1 MNVADTGSGFVRK
14 HFFINRKM
22 QGRYMLTFLL
32 PMLVMLMFFL
42 FTLYIA
48 SQSIITTTTKIIK
61 EEIENRTTTQF
72 QDEQQ
77 PTTAQYAELVKGIRN
92 YIRDFSTDQ
101 KYKKAVL
108 GSLFWVF
115 GIGIFLIIVQIT
127 LLTIFFSHKL
137 AGPLYRFEKVCHS
150 LIEGNYSEGVYLRK
164 GDEMQNLAGLFNDML
179 RLTKDRLKALGD
191 ATDQKKKD
199 EIISSL
205 KL

>member
-1 MNVADTGSGFVRK
+1 MNVADKSGGFVRK

-32 PMLVMLMFFL
+32 PMLVMLGFL
-42 FTLYIA
+42 LFALYIA
-48 SQSIITTTTKIIK
+48 SQSIISTTTTIIK
-61 EEIENRTTTQF
+61 EEIENKTAIQL
-72 QDEQQ
+72 QDQQQ
-77 PTTAQYAELVKGIRN
+77 PTVAQYAQLVQGIQN

-101 KYKKAVL
+101 KYKKAML
-108 GSLFWVF
+108 GSLLWVF
-115 GIGIFLIIVQIT
+115 GIGIFLVIVQIT

-164 GDEMQNLAGLFNDML
+164 GDEMQNLARLFNEMIK
-179 RLTKDRLKALGD
+179 LTVDRFKALRE
-191 ATDQKKKD
+191 APDQGKKE
-199 EIISSL
+199 EILSNL